1 MSAVASGAL
10 PLVLS
15 DAASEGNH
23 LLTCLCVKTCHCS
36 SCRKALL
43 VEGCFHNCCTP
54 AGDDFDDNF
63 GFDDAGN
70 TDAGAAAPSPY
81 TNHAS
86 ASYQQGPQQGF
97 GGAPTSPGG
106 VQPPE
111 ILNCSC
117 NLQCS
122 YIMAKTAKNDGRW
135 FYRSAKWPRKARHYS
150 CLPHAIWLFQ
160 SDLFLHQCF
169 CIRGL

>member
-1 MSAVASGAL
+1 M

-15 DAASEGNH
+15 AIFAFASEGSH
-23 LLTCLCVKTCHCS
+23 LLTCLYVKTCHCS
-36 SCRKALL
+36 NCRKALL
-43 VEGCFHNCCTP
+43 AEGCSHSCCTP

-63 GFDDAGN
+63 GFGDAGN

-81 TNHAS
+81 ANHAP
-86 ASYQQGPQQGF
+86 ASYQQGQQQGQQQGF

-111 ILNCSC
+111 VLNCSC

-135 FYRSAKWPRKARHYS
+135 FYRSAQWPRQQDTIVF
-150 CLPHAIWLFQ
+150 CLTPPA
-160 SDLFLHQCF
+160 CF
-169 CIRGL
+169 SLAPVL